1 MSPSAPV
8 QIPHIQLPH
17 DKASSLSGALVSIST
32 LQNFFTR
39 FVGVGRD
46 LHFPFPVCG
55 LQLWKLFP
63 YLYISIKV
71 HVTVVSVDTGTM
83 AARVNYNNYP
93 CIKKCCMVVIVNC
106 SFVCVLQGTQ
116 RSTSGNEL
124 QIFFQGI
131 RSQLSES
138 MTGIIANLEEKEVGI
153 VRLAMY

>member
-1 MSPSAPV
+1 ME
-8 QIPHIQLPH
+8 
-17 DKASSLSGALVSIST
+17 T
-32 LQNFFTR
+32 
-39 FVGVGRD
+39 
-46 LHFPFPVCG
+46 
-55 LQLWKLFP
+55 
-63 YLYISIKV
+63 ISIFV
-71 HVTVVSVDTGTM
+71 HFNQGYVTVVSVDIGTM
-83 AARVNYNNYP
+83 AACVNYNNYP